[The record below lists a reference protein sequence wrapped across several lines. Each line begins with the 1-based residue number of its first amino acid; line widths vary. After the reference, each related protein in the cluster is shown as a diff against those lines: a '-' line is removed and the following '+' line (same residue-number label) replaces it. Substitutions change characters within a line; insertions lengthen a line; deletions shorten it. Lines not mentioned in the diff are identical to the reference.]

1 MTFTINNNILVSVII
16 PCYNVSEYI
25 QECVNSV
32 INQTYNSIEI
42 ICIDD
47 GSNDDTLLILK
58 EMEFLNEI
66 SLYRQENCGA
76 PSARNLG
83 LKHAKGEWI
92 QFLDADDLLKPNKIQ
107 HQIEILKNNFNV
119 DVIYGSSIKRKI
131 HSSEKMS
138 IIKNDIILGLLKTQ
152 LGNTCSNF
160 FRKSKIIEI
169 GGWNENM
176 KSSQEY
182 DLMIRLFKANS
193 LFHCDNEY
201 LTIIRER
208 KSGQISALKSKWVT
222 NLNLRLD
229 FYNYLIIENYSIKN
243 EYLEAI
249 FNVMLLCAIYN
260 KNELLFV
267 MKKNY
272 NFLKKLD
279 KLQFLKLFFNIL
291 FKYP

>member
-92 QFLDADDLLKPNKIQ
+92 
-107 HQIEILKNNFNV
+107 
-119 DVIYGSSIKRKI
+119 
-131 HSSEKMS
+131 
-138 IIKNDIILGLLKTQ
+138 
-152 LGNTCSNF
+152 
-160 FRKSKIIEI
+160 
-169 GGWNENM
+169 
-176 KSSQEY
+176 
-182 DLMIRLFKANS
+182 
-193 LFHCDNEY
+193 
-201 LTIIRER
+201 
-208 KSGQISALKSKWVT
+208 
-222 NLNLRLD
+222 
-229 FYNYLIIENYSIKN
+229 
-243 EYLEAI
+243 
-249 FNVMLLCAIYN
+249 
-260 KNELLFV
+260 
-267 MKKNY
+267 
-272 NFLKKLD
+272 
-279 KLQFLKLFFNIL
+279 
-291 FKYP
+291 